1 MNNTFE
7 FVGKIIP
14 CKETDK
20 FKPFSDTRF
29 NKSDW
34 AKKQIKFNMVC
45 GNNRHFVEA
54 SSLYN
59 AEHTDT
65 MTIYTVSKGTTSDNG
80 EKTKG
85 EKMKIPFKDRAK
97 PEVIEK
103 VAEFKKF
110 VVDTEVPKRRYNLE
124 KAIDKFKDG
133 SITDEQMES
142 LGVHNIEECEKA
154 LADSKKKRH
163 EFISEYDFVDFLN
176 KFVNNEKI
184 KDMMFRATGDYTLEY
199 NEKSDVWYREYVVTR
214 IYRVENDAETK
225 SEMTLNLVFGRE
237 AVDEE
242 NFDTTKKYHINGYLS
257 QYLSTYKKNFF
268 CPMTLTIDGNGD
280 EKAEKKATAFKKK
293 FVFADNNERDYR
305 EIGLVCNV
313 LDGSQKVE
321 LTEDML
327 TEEQRENL
335 EFGLITMED
344 IQREL
349 GKDIYGEKVTDVVV
363 SSLARGYS
371 GGAKDTDY
379 AEKDFGKPRAEI
391 SEDDEE
397 DLFDE
402 DDI

>member
-7 FVGKIIP
+7 FIGKIVP

-20 FKPFSDTRF
+20 FKPYSDKRF
-29 NKSDW
+29 NNSDW

-54 SSLYN
+54 SCLYN
-59 AEHTDT
+59 AAHTDA
-65 MTIYTVSKGTTSDNG
+65 MTIYTVSKGTTSDSG

-85 EKMKIPFKDRAK
+85 EKMEIPFKDRTKTAI
-97 PEVIEK
+97 IEK

-142 LGVHNIEECEKA
+142 LGIHSIEDCEKA
-154 LADSKKKRH
+154 LEESKKKRH

-176 KFVNNEKI
+176 KLVHNDKI
-184 KDMMFRATGDYTLEY
+184 KDMIFKVSGEYTLEY
-199 NEKSDVWYREYVVTR
+199 NEKDDVWYRKYAVNR
-214 IYRVENDAETK
+214 IYRVENDTETK
-225 SEMTLNLVFGRE
+225 SEMTLGFVFDRN
-237 AVDEE
+237 AVDDE
-242 NFDTTKKYHINGYLS
+242 NFNTTKKYRVNGYVS
-257 QYLSTYKKNFF
+257 QYLSTYKKSFF

-280 EKAEKKATAFKKK
+280 EKAQKKADTFKKK
-293 FVFADNNERDYR
+293 FDFADDNEREYR

-313 LDGSQKVE
+313 LDGAQKVE

-335 EFGLITMED
+335 EYGLITMED

-349 GKDIYGEKVTDVVV
+349 GKDIYGEKITDIVM
-363 SSLARGYS
+363 SSLARGFS
-371 GGAKDTDY
+371 GGAKDTEY
-379 AEKDFGKPRAEI
+379 TKKDFGKPCVE
-391 SEDDEE
+391 SNDDDENI
-397 DLFDE
+397 FDE
-402 DDI
+402 DDDI